1 MKLNGLLDLGRSLP
15 AFDELVVGLREGRA
29 PAAPLAIYHAARPY
43 LVAALAGQLDR
54 PLLIITPRTN
64 RARQWIDELRA
75 WLPDEFPVHN
85 FADPDALSYER
96 IPWVAET
103 RQRRLEALVG
113 LLTWET
119 SGAEE
124 RAEREAQI
132 ESPHDSPPH
141 APRST
146 LTSPR
151 PHRRRVCPRAHA
163 DDPALA
169 GDACGAADP
178 AAGAA
183 VRFESD
189 AGLVGGPRLRGGG
202 GRGCAGTV

>member
-1 MKLNGLLDLGRSLP
+1 M
-15 AFDELVVGLREGRA
+15 
-29 PAAPLAIYHAARPY
+29 
-43 LVAALAGQLDR
+43 AALAGQLDR

-124 RAEREAQI
+124 PLREREGQTSKTDY
-132 ESPHDSPPH
+132 EPRNTHH
-141 APRST
+141 APRIT
-146 LTSPR
+146 L
-151 PHRRRVCPRAHA
+151 HA
-163 DDPALA
+163 SRLTPPSSSRLPAPS
-169 GDACGAADP
+169 C
-178 AAGAA
+178 
-183 VRFESD
+183 R
-189 AGLVGGPRLRGGG
+189 
-202 GRGCAGTV
+202 

>member
-15 AFDELVVGLREGRA
+15 AFDELAVGLREGRA

-43 LVAALAGQLDR
+43 LVAALARQLDR

-64 RARQWIDELRA
+64 RARQWVDELRT
-75 WLPDEFPVHN
+75 WLPDEVPVHS

-124 RAEREAQI
+124 R
-132 ESPHDSPPH
+132 
-141 APRST
+141 
-146 LTSPR
+146 
-151 PHRRRVCPRAHA
+151 
-163 DDPALA
+163 
-169 GDACGAADP
+169 
-178 AAGAA
+178 
-183 VRFESD
+183 
-189 AGLVGGPRLRGGG
+189 RG
-202 GRGCAGTV
+202 

>member
-15 AFDELVVGLREGRA
+15 AFDELAAGLREGRA

-43 LVAALAGQLDR
+43 LVAVLARQLNR

-64 RARQWIDELRA
+64 RARQWIDELRT
-75 WLPDEFPVHN
+75 WLPDEVPVHN

-113 LLTWET
+113 LLTWEA

-124 RAEREAQI
+124 RRSGGAEERRSAGTRI
-132 ESPHDSPPH
+132 THHASRIH
-141 APRST
+141 APR
-146 LTSPR
+146 LTPPSSSR
-151 PHRRRVCPRAHA
+151 L
-163 DDPALA
+163 PAPS
-169 GDACGAADP
+169 C
-178 AAGAA
+178 
-183 VRFESD
+183 R
-189 AGLVGGPRLRGGG
+189 
-202 GRGCAGTV
+202 

>member
-15 AFDELVVGLREGRA
+15 AFDELAAGLREGRA

-43 LVAALAGQLDR
+43 LVAALARQLDR

-64 RARQWIDELRA
+64 RARQWMDELRA
-75 WLPDEFPVHN
+75 WLPDEVPVHN

-124 RAEREAQI
+124 RGEREEQEQDAKRNRPRI
-132 ESPHDSPPH
+132 THH
-141 APRST
+141 ASRIT
-146 LTSPR
+146 LTPPSSSR
-151 PHRRRVCPRAHA
+151 L
-163 DDPALA
+163 PAPS
-169 GDACGAADP
+169 C
-178 AAGAA
+178 
-183 VRFESD
+183 R
-189 AGLVGGPRLRGGG
+189 
-202 GRGCAGTV
+202 

>member
-15 AFDELVVGLREGRA
+15 AFDELAAGLREGRA
-29 PAAPLAIYHAARPY
+29 PAAPLAVYHAARPY

-75 WLPDEFPVHN
+75 WLPDEVPVHN

-113 LLTWET
+113 LLTWEA

-124 RAEREAQI
+124 QWERRERRSEDATT
-132 ESPHDSPPH
+132 EYATLHASTHHASRSPSSSRLP
-141 APRST
+141 ARSC
-146 LTSPR
+146 R
-151 PHRRRVCPRAHA
+151 
-163 DDPALA
+163 
-169 GDACGAADP
+169 
-178 AAGAA
+178 
-183 VRFESD
+183 
-189 AGLVGGPRLRGGG
+189 
-202 GRGCAGTV
+202 